1 MHLKFGMRIFGTWRT
16 YTTGANMAVGA
27 IESTQ
32 GAANACWPAN
42 AFHNRIQWQSL
53 AEGLAKQFADAACR
67 KAMAAPLAERGAAMP
82 IGKFAAVIESIIL
95 PALAPQQVVA

>member
-1 MHLKFGMRIFGTWRT
+1 
-16 YTTGANMAVGA
+16 MAVGA